1 MNNNIRNKNN
11 LKFKIGT
18 PFTAKGDIRI
28 FVADV
33 VYSMVEEDWLV
44 LYYSLDKK
52 DNIVGSLLTINLAYF
67 EAAL

>member
-1 MNNNIRNKNN
+1 MINNNIRNKND
-11 LKFKIGT
+11 LKFKIGV

-52 DNIVGSLLTINLAYF
+52 DNIVGSLYNS
-67 EAAL
+67 